1 MYYLIVY
8 DIRHNRCRTK
18 MAHYLEQQGCQRL
31 QKSVFMGRL
40 PPEKA
45 LQIYRG
51 LRAFMQSAPPAS
63 ASDSLLMLPLERHQ
77 IPQTLAFGNTEA
89 FDALVQEINTLFF

>member
-8 DIRHNRCRTK
+8 DIRHNRRRTK

-40 PPEKA
+40 SPEKA
-45 LQIYRG
+45 WQIYRG
-51 LRAFMQSAPPAS
+51 LRALMQSAPPAS
-63 ASDSLLMLPLERHQ
+63 ALDSLLMMPLERHQ